1 MRQKIAVF
9 FKNTCVFEI
18 KEVLLCAESTNY
30 LQLQLTMDVL
40 STILSNSRTVF
51 TSQWLA
57 LKDDTRDRDSLSR
70 SLIYYAKKGVLLN
83 PRKGIY
89 AKPKYNEQEMAC
101 TLLSPSYISLEYVLA
116 RAGVTFQYSS
126 EITCISYQNRTIEV
140 DGRAYVFRKINPMI
154 WANMLGIE
162 QRDNIAIATPE
173 RAFLD
178 MVYLSAGQCYFDN
191 LHPLNKELI
200 RQILPTYNSKILTR
214 RVEALLKE

>member
-1 MRQKIAVF
+1 
-9 FKNTCVFEI
+9 
-18 KEVLLCAESTNY
+18 
-30 LQLQLTMDVL
+30 MDVL
-40 STILSNSRTVF
+40 STILSNSRSVF
-51 TSQWLA
+51 TPQWLA
-57 LKDDTRDRDSLSR
+57 LKFDTRDRESLSR
-70 SLIYYAKKGVLLN
+70 SLMYYAKKGVLLN

-116 RAGVTFQYSS
+116 RAGVTFQYNSD
-126 EITCISYQNRTIEV
+126 ITCISYQNRTIVV
-140 DGRAYVFRKINPMI
+140 DERAYVFRKINPMI

-191 LHPLNKELI
+191 LHPLNKDLI
-200 RQILPTYNSKILTR
+200 RQILPTYNSKILNK
-214 RVEALLKE
+214 RVEALLKQ

>member
-1 MRQKIAVF
+1 
-9 FKNTCVFEI
+9 
-18 KEVLLCAESTNY
+18 
-30 LQLQLTMDVL
+30 MDIL

-57 LKDDTRDRDSLSR
+57 LKDDTRDRESLSR
-70 SLIYYAKKGVLLN
+70 SLMYYAKKGVLLN
-83 PRKGIY
+83 PRKGVY
-89 AKPKYNEQEMAC
+89 AKPKYNEQELAC

-140 DGRAYVFRKINPMI
+140 DGQAYVFRKINPMI

-178 MVYLSAGQCYFDN
+178 MVYLRAVQCYFDN
-191 LHPLNKELI
+191 LHPLNRDLV
-200 RQILPTYNSKILTR
+200 RQILPTYNSKILTK